1 MSIDLSRGPGSALEY
16 NAERSSDA
24 RLLPVNARRLE
35 DDAGARVVRL
45 LHAVLPFV
53 LPVVLIA
60 AWDVL
65 SKTGVIAPQVLPSPE
80 AVWRAAVHLA
90 RTELG
95 ADIAVSA
102 RRAFTGFAIGA
113 GLGLLFGV
121 LNGLV
126 KISEEVFD
134 STIHM
139 ARTVPHLALIPLVI
153 LWFGIGEETKV
164 LLVALGVFF
173 PIYLNTFHGMRAVDP
188 GLVEAGRV
196 YGLRGFRLF
205 RQVVLPAALPSILVG
220 IRFALG
226 AMWLTLIVA
235 ETVAADSGIGYITT
249 NAREYM
255 QTDVVVVG
263 ILIYALLGKGA
274 DLTSRLLE
282 RILLPWHV
290 GYQRPAR

>member
-1 MSIDLSRGPGSALEY
+1 MSVDIQLAPPAS
-16 NAERSSDA
+16 
-24 RLLPVNARRLE
+24 LPVVERTTRKRTIAWNRST
-35 DDAGARVVRL
+35 
-45 LHAVLPFV
+45 VLPFV
-53 LPVVLIA
+53 LPALLLG
-60 AWDVL
+60 AWEL
-65 SKTGVIAPQVLPSPE
+65 LTRSGLIAPQILPSPD

-90 RTELG
+90 RTELL
-95 ADIAVSA
+95 ADVAISA
-102 RRAFTGFAIGA
+102 RRAFSGFLIGA
-113 GLGLLFGV
+113 GLGLLFGIA
-121 LNGLV
+121 NGIARL
-126 KISEEVFD
+126 SEELLD

-164 LLVALGVFF
+164 VLVALGVFF

-188 GLVEAGRV
+188 RLVEAGRV

-205 RQVVLPAALPSILVG
+205 RKVVLPAALPSILVG

-226 AMWLTLIVA
+226 SMWLTLIVA

-255 QTDVVVVG
+255 QTDVVIVG

-274 DLTSRLLE
+274 DATARILE
-282 RILLPWHV
+282 RVLLPWHT
-290 GYQRPAR
+290 GYQRAVR

>member
-1 MSIDLSRGPGSALEY
+1 MSINTAWRNSSQNSLQAPSRQAGQVQTNVPIQPDG
-16 NAERSSDA
+16 RPF
-24 RLLPVNARRLE
+24 RFRPRQHLLPFALP
-35 DDAGARVVRL
+35 L
-45 LHAVLPFV
+45 LL
-53 LPVVLIA
+53 LILWQLLA
-60 AWDVL
+60 QHGTI
-65 SKTGVIAPQVLPSPE
+65 SPQVLPSPR
-80 AVWRAAVHLA
+80 AVGSATLHLA
-90 RTELG
+90 HTELWT
-95 ADIAVSA
+95 DITVSA
-102 RRAFTGFAIGA
+102 RRAFLGFAIG
-113 GLGLLFGV
+113 GGCGFLLGM
-121 LNGLV
+121 LNGL
-126 KISEEVFD
+126 SRLGEQALD

-188 GLVEAGRV
+188 GLVETGRV

-205 RQVVLPAALPSILVG
+205 RQVILPAALPSILIG
-220 IRFALG
+220 LRFALG

-274 DLTSRLLE
+274 DLAARLLE
-282 RILLPWHV
+282 HLLLPWHPSY
-290 GYQRPAR
+290 GQMAR